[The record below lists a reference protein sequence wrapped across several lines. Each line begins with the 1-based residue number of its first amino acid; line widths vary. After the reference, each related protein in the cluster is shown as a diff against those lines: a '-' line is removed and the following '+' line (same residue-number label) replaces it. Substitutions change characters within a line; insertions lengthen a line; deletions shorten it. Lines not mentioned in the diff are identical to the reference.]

1 MHHLEQ
7 YPSRMT
13 LEISKCLEPKGRME
27 PRVRE
32 IPPQIQKT
40 GLIFHPS
47 PWGRLIESCLSSL
60 SSFFFLLSFLVG
72 EAGELRKERRCY
84 QEGNAFRVSECQRQL
99 VSTILLACGWSAG
112 DYRLVPWTAAQLI
125 QCETQAPQQSAP
137 AVTCAT
143 PLHHPVRLLALQRNL
158 AAQSF

>member
-1 MHHLEQ
+1 
-7 YPSRMT
+7 MT

-60 SSFFFLLSFLVG
+60 SSFFFFTFFSCRGSRGVEKGKKMLSRGKRLQGVRMPKTVG
-72 EAGELRKERRCY
+72 IYHPPGMWMKCWGLQTGTLNSSTADTVWNTGTT
-84 QEGNAFRVSECQRQL
+84 AECP
-99 VSTILLACGWSAG
+99 SSHMC
-112 DYRLVPWTAAQLI
+112 
-125 QCETQAPQQSAP
+125 
-137 AVTCAT
+137 
-143 PLHHPVRLLALQRNL
+143 HHPASPCQIVGPTEEPGCTVLLDPRGRRT
-158 AAQSF
+158 